1 MSRALVTG
9 GAGFIGSH
17 LVDALVVR
25 GDEVVV
31 LDDLSSGSLENLEAA
46 SDRGK
51 VHVIEASVLDEEA
64 LADAVGGCDRV
75 YHLAVRG
82 VRASLG
88 APVENH
94 DVNATG
100 TLLALEAARR
110 ARVGRFLYCSSSEV
124 YGNTS
129 TGLLSEATTVPRPA
143 TVYGGAK
150 LVGEHYALAYSE
162 VYGLQTT
169 VVRPFNSYGPREH
182 DTGVLAEVIPRFVAR
197 VRNGLPPVVFGS
209 GQAARD
215 FTYVTETAKG
225 ILAAADSDRTIG
237 KTLNLAYGTAK
248 TVLEVAHAVLEV
260 CGRTD
265 LAPEHVDGR
274 PGDVLHLHADTTLA
288 RDLLGFSAEI
298 EFADG
303 LRRYVD
309 WVTEQ
314 VPDPLVQLE
323 SDVVNWSLPGQS

>member
-1 MSRALVTG
+1 MTRALVTG

-17 LVDALVVR
+17 LVDALVAR

-31 LDDLSSGSLENLEAA
+31 LDDLSSGELENLEAA
-46 SDRGK
+46 TGRGK
-51 VHVIEASVLDEEA
+51 VHVIEGSVVD
-64 LADAVGGCDRV
+64 ADAVAEAVSGCERV

-100 TLLALEAARR
+100 TLRVLEAARR

-150 LVGEHYALAYSE
+150 LAGEHYSLAYSE
-162 VYGLQTT
+162 VYGLPAT

-182 DTGVLAEVIPRFVAR
+182 DMGVLAEVIPRFVAR
-197 VRNGLPPVVFGS
+197 VRNGLPPVVFGT

-215 FTYVTETAKG
+215 FTYVTETAQG
-225 ILAAADSDRTIG
+225 ILAAADSTRTVG
-237 KTLNLAYGTAK
+237 RTLNLAYGTPK
-248 TVLEVAHAVLEV
+248 TVLEVAQEVLAV
-260 CGRTD
+260 CGRSD
-265 LAPEHVDGR
+265 LTPEHVDGR
-274 PGDVLHLHADTTLA
+274 PGDVQHLHADTTLA
-288 RDLLGFSAEI
+288 RELIGFSAQI
-298 EFADG
+298 DFPTG

-309 WVTEQ
+309 WVTEHR
-314 VPDPLVQLE
+314 PDPSVQLE
-323 SDVVNWSLPGQS
+323 PDVVNWSQPEQP